1 MTAASSS
8 QCHQYD
14 AMLCVVTVVFFFF
27 LHILFSLFFKCFHDK
42 KPICGR
48 NSGIIAAE
56 VLCQVACTGA
66 HPNRCTKERKRREGE
81 MKVLTSCRHQT
92 GERVSGLQINQQ
104 EPKVQYLPEK
114 VAAVGELSDMR
125 GRY

>member
-1 MTAASSS
+1 
-8 QCHQYD
+8 
-14 AMLCVVTVVFFFF
+14 
-27 LHILFSLFFKCFHDK
+27 
-42 KPICGR
+42 
-48 NSGIIAAE
+48 
-56 VLCQVACTGA
+56 
-66 HPNRCTKERKRREGE
+66 